1 MTSVLS
7 QVIHLIKR
15 IFKVGIKIKTAEQI
29 EGIRASSQLAAK
41 TLKHMEQ
48 YVKPGVTTAEL
59 DRIIEE
65 YVRAHGAL
73 PATKGYRGFK
83 HASCIS
89 PNDVVCHGVPNDTKL
104 QSGDIVNID
113 VTTILDGYFGDTCR
127 MYYVGEPTEYA
138 KKLVDTTRECLQ
150 LGMKEVKPGAHLGNV
165 GAAIAEHAHKNGY
178 SVVYEFCGH
187 GVGLKFHEEP
197 DVQHI
202 SERETGPVLKEG
214 MVFTIEPMINAGKAR
229 CKIDRKD
236 GWTAR
241 TIDGRLS
248 AQFEHT
254 IVVTKDGF
262 EALTDVYND
271 F

>member
-1 MTSVLS
+1 MSFLNRII
-7 QVIHLIKR
+7 QLIKR
-15 IFKVGIKIKTAEQI
+15 LKNVGITIKTAEQI
-29 EGIRASSQLAAK
+29 EGIRASSELAAK

-48 YVKPGVTTAEL
+48 HVKPGVTTREL
-59 DRIIEE
+59 DQIIEE
-65 YVRAHGAL
+65 FVRSHGAL
-73 PATKGYRGFK
+73 PATKGYRGYK
-83 HASCIS
+83 YASCIS
-89 PNDVVCHGVPNDTKL
+89 PNDVVCHGVPNNTKL
-104 QSGDIVNID
+104 QSGDILNID
-113 VTTILDGYFGDTCR
+113 VTTILNGYFGDTCK
-127 MYYVGEPTEYA
+127 MYYVGDPTEYA
-138 KKLVDTTRECLQ
+138 KKLVDTTKECLA
-150 LGMKEVKPGAHLGNV
+150 LGIKECMPGAHLGNV
-165 GAAIAEHAHKNGY
+165 GAAIAKHAHKNGY

-202 SERETGPVLKEG
+202 AERNTGPVLKEG

-254 IVVTKDGF
+254 IVITKDGC
-262 EALTDVYND
+262 EALTDVYGD